1 MDVVHCILLL
11 AVVGLAW
18 HVLALNSRACFCGCV
33 CPGSGIYVQ
42 SAIQR
47 QDQLTGL
54 PVGPQLQTIE
64 SGAVVVVTIVITLP
78 DVADNVIVTAL
89 APGGTCRTGLHV
101 MCVSVCGCGCGCW
114 ARVTCTWCSC
124 VSAGLE
130 PMDTLVAVDLNGNPT
145 TSYCGG
151 GTWYYWWCAPPFGSP
166 QVMADRV
173 TWSASYLYAGTYT
186 LTYNA
191 LAVTTGACAA

>member
-1 MDVVHCILLL
+1 M
-11 AVVGLAW
+11 
-18 HVLALNSRACFCGCV
+18 
-33 CPGSGIYVQ
+33 
-42 SAIQR
+42 
-47 QDQLTGL
+47 
-54 PVGPQLQTIE
+54 
-64 SGAVVVVTIVITLP
+64 
-78 DVADNVIVTAL
+78 
-89 APGGTCRTGLHV
+89 
-101 MCVSVCGCGCGCW
+101 
-114 ARVTCTWCSC
+114 
-124 VSAGLE
+124 SAGLE

-151 GTWYYWWCAPPFGSP
+151 GTWYYWWCAPTFGSP